1 MEGKILL
8 IEDDPDLGLELELLL
23 NRSGFEVNWVGDGID
38 ALKIC
43 QHSYFDLLIVDIQL
57 PSTNGFEVVRQ
68 LKLLNKDL
76 RFLFLTAR
84 NSKES
89 CIKGL
94 KLGAEDYIVKPF
106 DTEELV
112 WRLNN
117 ILARGLP
124 RKVAVLEIGDVS
136 LKSDTME
143 LKVGNQILQRLTGR
157 EFEVWKFFLENTE
170 RILSREEIL
179 NALWGENDYFMGRSL
194 DVFISKIRKI
204 LIKSEKVRIETVYKV
219 GFIIRKHRND

>member
-23 NRSGFEVNWVGDGID
+23 NRSGFEVNWVGDGTD

-43 QHSYFDLLIVDIQL
+43 KHSYFDLLIVDIQL

-136 LKSDTME
+136 LQSDTME

-157 EFEVWKFFLENTE
+157 EFEVWKFLLENTE